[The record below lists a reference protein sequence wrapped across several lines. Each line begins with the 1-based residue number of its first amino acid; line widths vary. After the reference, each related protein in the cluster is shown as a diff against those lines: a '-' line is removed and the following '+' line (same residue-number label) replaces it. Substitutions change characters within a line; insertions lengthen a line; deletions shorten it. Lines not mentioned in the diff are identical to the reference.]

1 MEGFAEIT
9 GFMERAERD
18 ARLGPMHISLYL
30 AIMYSWIRQGREEFV
45 KVTGRELMPLA
56 KIGGLTP
63 MYKCLRELHDYGY
76 IEYWP
81 SHSQF
86 EKSRV
91 YLTLL
96 ATMRYR
102 CKA

>member
-1 MEGFAEIT
+1 MESLAEIT
-9 GFMERAERD
+9 SFMDRAEKD
-18 ARLGPMHISLYL
+18 ARLGPMHISLYVAL
-30 AIMYSWIRQGREEFV
+30 LYRWIRQGKDEFV
-45 KVTGRELMPLA
+45 SVTGRELMPIA

-63 MYKCLRELHDYGY
+63 MYKCLRELHQYGY
-76 IEYWP
+76 IEYLP

>member
-1 MEGFAEIT
+1 MEGLTEIT

-30 AIMYSWIRQGREEFV
+30 AIIYSWIQQGGEEFV
-45 KVTGRELMPLA
+45 SVTGRELMPIA

-63 MYKCLRELHDYGY
+63 MYKCLRELHEYGY

-81 SHSQF
+81 SHNQYQ
-86 EKSRV
+86 KSRV

-102 CKA
+102 RKA